1 MVKNLP
7 VNPGGAGDMGSIPGS
22 GRFLWSRKWQPTTEF
37 FPGEFC
43 GQRSLAG
50 RPWGHKEL
58 ETTERFKL
66 TS

>member
-7 VNPGGAGDMGSIPGS
+7 VNREGTGDMGSIPGS
-22 GRFLWSRKWQPTTEF
+22 GRFLWSRKGQPTTVF
-37 FPGEFC
+37 FPGEFY

-50 RPWGHKEL
+50 CPRGHNEL
-58 ETTERFKL
+58 DTTEPFKL